1 MCENDGLMVQWFLSS
16 FGYTMYARTFYPEP
30 DNRIQR
36 HSHIIM
42 HIWIENA
49 NATTTRSW
57 LPEYKIKMNVIKLN
71 GGQNC
76 LFSLPV
82 I

>member
-16 FGYTMYARTFYPEP
+16 FGYTMYARTFHPEP

-36 HSHIIM
+36 HSHITI

-49 NATTTRSW
+49 NATTTRS
-57 LPEYKIKMNVIKLN
+57 
-71 GGQNC
+71 
-76 LFSLPV
+76 
-82 I
+82 